1 MWYTILNVW
10 PTGQQLKGNMY
21 YIHLNKFTT
30 VPLYRQL
37 YDAFSAA
44 IDQGLLTHN
53 DLLPTE
59 EMISMTFNISRP
71 VVRQAYQ
78 LLIDDKKVVRHKGKG
93 TFVAPRTK
101 RTDVLD
107 RFYTFVGR
115 SNPSVSTHVLS
126 LEKTDIPM
134 EALRHF
140 DADMRFYHLKRLHLH
155 QGHPLILEDVF
166 LPVTLFDQ
174 PDLSTA
180 NWPLTAMASPH
191 KPTHFDQD
199 LMIAQADDSTA
210 ALLGIKAKAPVF
222 RTGAVMM
229 AHRVPVLFV
238 KAVFSGDDH
247 HLEVT
252 LP

>member
-1 MWYTILNVW
+1 
-10 PTGQQLKGNMY
+10 MY
-21 YIHLNKFTT
+21 YIHLSKFTT

-37 YDAFSAA
+37 YDAFTAA
-44 IDQGLLTHN
+44 IDQGLLNHN

-93 TFVAPRTK
+93 TYVAPRIK
-101 RTDVLD
+101 RSDVIEHFHL
-107 RFYTFVGR
+107 FVGR

-140 DADMRFYHLKRLHLH
+140 DPETSFYHLKRLHTY
-155 QGHPLILEDVF
+155 QNHPMILEDVY
-166 LPVTLFDQ
+166 LPVTRFNQ
-174 PDLSTA
+174 PDLSMAT
-180 NWPLTAMASPH
+180 WPLTTMADSQT
-191 KPTHFDQD
+191 PTHFDQD
-199 LMIAQADDSTA
+199 VMIAQADDSTA
-210 ALLGIKAKAPVF
+210 TLLGIKSKSPVY
-222 RTGAVMM
+222 RTSSVMM
-229 AHRVPVLFV
+229 AGRQPILFV